1 MKNDLVIKLYGSK
14 ECHKSLHYVGFLNE
28 IDLNFEFLD
37 VVANKRYEKELRSL
51 YENGK
56 ANFPTIT
63 IGTKKLRNPSDAEL
77 NKWLNKLTP
86 INVKNCK

>member
-14 ECHKSLHYVGFLNE
+14 ECHKSLHYVGVLNE
-28 IDLNFEFLD
+28 TDLNFEFLD
-37 VVANKRYEKELRSL
+37 VVANKIYEKELRSL

-63 IGTKKLRNPSDAEL
+63 IGTKKLRNPSDTEL